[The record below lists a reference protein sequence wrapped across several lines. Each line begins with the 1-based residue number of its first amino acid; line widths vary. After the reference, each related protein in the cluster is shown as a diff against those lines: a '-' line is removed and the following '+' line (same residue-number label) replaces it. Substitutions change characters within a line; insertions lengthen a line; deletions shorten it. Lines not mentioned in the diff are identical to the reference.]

1 MSVSLYYSAHRTAP
15 LTEAESASVARV
27 AAAHLAS
34 FPYDDEE
41 SLYLYEDPADGSGA
55 VVAGSTKMP
64 FDPGRLLPVVAH
76 VLDSVTE
83 LRRAV
88 PDAEWRVHMDDL
100 DVPWDE
106 AEGYAL
112 PGMRDADLIAELAA
126 FPGGDI
132 PGPRAGDIPGPLAGG
147 GPAE

>member
-1 MSVSLYYSAHRTAP
+1 MSVSLYYNAHRATA
-15 LTEAESASVARV
+15 LTEAESASVDRVV
-27 AAAHLAS
+27 AARTAS

-41 SLYLYEDPADGSGA
+41 GLYLYEGPASEPREI
-55 VVAGSTKMP
+55 VAGSTKMP
-64 FDPGRLLPVVAH
+64 FDPGRLMPVIAH

-83 LRRAV
+83 LRRAL

-100 DVPWDE
+100 DVAWEE

-126 FPGGDI
+126 VHGDD
-132 PGPRAGDIPGPLAGG
+132 GVTG
-147 GPAE
+147 

>member
-1 MSVSLYYSAHRTAP
+1 MSVSLYYNAHRATP
-15 LTEAESASVARV
+15 LTEAESASVDRVV
-27 AAAHLAS
+27 AAHMAS

-41 SLYLYEDPADGSGA
+41 SLYVYDGASSEPPEI
-55 VVAGSTKMP
+55 VAGSTKMP
-64 FDPGRLLPVVAH
+64 FDPGRLMPVIAH

-83 LRRAV
+83 LRRAL
-88 PDAEWRVHMDDL
+88 PDAQWRVHMDDL

-126 FPGGDI
+126 
-132 PGPRAGDIPGPLAGG
+132 AGG
-147 GPAE
+147 EDGAAG

>member
-1 MSVSLYYSAHRTAP
+1 MSVSLYYSARRTTP
-15 LTEAESASVARV
+15 MTEAESVSVARV
-27 AAAHLAS
+27 VAAHMAS

-41 SLYLYEDPADGSGA
+41 SLYLYDGPAVGREEI
-55 VVAGSTKMP
+55 VVGSTKMP
-64 FDPGRLLPVVAH
+64 FDPGRLLPVIAH

-88 PDAEWRVHMDDL
+88 PGAEWRVHMDDL

-106 AEGYAL
+106 AEGYSL

-126 FPGGDI
+126 VHDGDDAA
-132 PGPRAGDIPGPLAGG
+132 R
-147 GPAE
+147 

>member
-1 MSVSLYYSAHRTAP
+1 MSVSLYYSAHRATP
-15 LTEAESASVARV
+15 LTEAELASVARV
-27 AAAHLAS
+27 VAAHMAA

-41 SLYLYEDPADGSGA
+41 SLCVYDGEVVGA
-55 VVAGSTKMP
+55 GEVLAGSTKMP
-64 FDPGRLLPVVAH
+64 HHPGRLMPVIAH

-88 PDAEWRVHMDDL
+88 PGAEWRVHMDDL

-126 FPGGDI
+126 VMDEV
-132 PGPRAGDIPGPLAGG
+132 
-147 GPAE
+147 AE

>member
-1 MSVSLYYSAHRTAP
+1 MSVSLYYNAHRTTP
-15 LTEAESASVARV
+15 LTEAESASVERVV
-27 AAAHLAS
+27 AAHRAS

-41 SLYLYEDPADGSGA
+41 SLYVYEGHAAGPEEI
-55 VVAGSTKMP
+55 VAGSTKTP
-64 FDPGRLLPVVAH
+64 LDPGRLMPVIAH

-88 PDAEWRVHMDDL
+88 PDARWRVHMDDL

-112 PGMRDADLIAELAA
+112 PGMRDPDLIAELSAIH
-126 FPGGDI
+126 DED
-132 PGPRAGDIPGPLAGG
+132 RAQG
-147 GPAE
+147 

>member
-1 MSVSLYYSAHRTAP
+1 MSVSLYCSAHRTTP
-15 LTEAESASVARV
+15 LTEAESASVARIV
-27 AAAHLAS
+27 AAHTAS

-41 SLYLYEDPADGSGA
+41 SLYLYDRRTAGPHEI
-55 VVAGSTKMP
+55 VAGSTKMP
-64 FDPGRLLPVVAH
+64 RDPGRLMPVIAH
-76 VLDSVTE
+76 VLDSMTE
-83 LRRAV
+83 LRRAT

-126 FPGGDI
+126 VHGGE
-132 PGPRAGDIPGPLAGG
+132 AA
-147 GPAE
+147 AE

>member
-1 MSVSLYYSAHRTAP
+1 MSVSLYYSAHRTTP
-15 LTEAESASVARV
+15 LSETESASVARV
-27 AAAHLAS
+27 VAAHMAS
-34 FPYDDEE
+34 FPYGDEE
-41 SLYLYEDPADGSGA
+41 CLYLYDRCGDGPEEI
-55 VVAGSTKMP
+55 VAGSTKMP
-64 FDPGRLLPVVAH
+64 LNPGRLMPVIAH

-106 AEGYAL
+106 AEGYSL

-126 FPGGDI
+126 DHDG
-132 PGPRAGDIPGPLAGG
+132 
-147 GPAE
+147 

>member
-1 MSVSLYYSAHRTAP
+1 MSVSLYYSAHRTTP

-27 AAAHLAS
+27 VAAHTAS

-41 SLYLYEDPADGSGA
+41 SLYLYDGHTAGPHEI
-55 VVAGSTKMP
+55 VAGSTKMP
-64 FDPGRLLPVVAH
+64 PDPGRLMPVIAH

-83 LRRAV
+83 LRRAM

-126 FPGGDI
+126 VHRGEMPADDGGEH
-132 PGPRAGDIPGPLAGG
+132 GKGRGAHA
-147 GPAE
+147 

>member
-1 MSVSLYYSAHRTAP
+1 MSVSLYYSAHRTTP
-15 LTEAESASVARV
+15 PTEAESACVARV
-27 AAAHLAS
+27 VPAHMAS

-41 SLYLYEDPADGSGA
+41 SLYVYVRRAAEPEEI
-55 VVAGSTKMP
+55 VAGSTKMP
-64 FDPGRLLPVVAH
+64 LDPGRLMPVIAH

-83 LRRAV
+83 LRRAM

-126 FPGGDI
+126 VHDGD
-132 PGPRAGDIPGPLAGG
+132 GAAG
-147 GPAE
+147 